1 MPSHK
6 TKQSLFQCLS
16 RRKTF
21 WEWVKLNLCKVN
33 FVICCRRSEGKR
45 EGEKQTN
52 LQAISG
58 QWQNWSGEKETNN
71 FLMRSLCSQSLRW
84 SPESD
89 ISLEED
95 CWRFKQSRFMTD
107 SINSSIWDFTA
118 KWKSFYYQTLQ
129 KQYKMRPALPKL
141 TETILEFTEGLQGCC
156 QVVAKVVYFLLEALL
171 QCSLWDFVNLF
182 YHPPGKNQSD
192 YCERNTTAA
201 LNQPQDFSVH
211 STNKIVEIS
220 WNKFNV

>member
-1 MPSHK
+1 
-6 TKQSLFQCLS
+6 
-16 RRKTF
+16 
-21 WEWVKLNLCKVN
+21 
-33 FVICCRRSEGKR
+33 
-45 EGEKQTN
+45 
-52 LQAISG
+52 
-58 QWQNWSGEKETNN
+58 
-71 FLMRSLCSQSLRW
+71 MRSLCSQSLRW

-95 CWRFKQSRFMTD
+95 CWRFKQSHMTD

-129 KQYKMRPALPKL
+129 KQYKTRSALPKL
-141 TETILEFTEGLQGCC
+141 TEMILEFTEGLQGCC

-201 LNQPQDFSVH
+201 LNQPQDFSLH